1 VSFGGQAPSARGC
14 GTGPGAAVRP
24 SSLIEAWRAFCL
36 GVRTATGD
44 DAYER
49 YLCHHAGAHP
59 DAAPLSRRA
68 FFEAE
73 QRRKWSG
80 INRCC

>member
-1 VSFGGQAPSARGC
+1 MSY
-14 GTGPGAAVRP
+14 VRLR
-24 SSLIEAWRAFCL
+24 SLIASVWR

-49 YLCHHAGAHP
+49 YLTHHALEHAGT
-59 DAAPLSRRA
+59 APLSRRA
-68 FFEAE
+68 YYDEY
-73 QRRKWSG
+73 QRQKWSG